1 MPATKRKPLVA
12 VLDWKTAPASNSGVD
27 LEAKVLGQGVRTKY
41 YLIDTEADFTPE
53 ILGADALI
61 VWQNTLITE
70 RTLDRLKRCR
80 ALIRNGVGFDSVDIA
95 AAAAD
100 LASARRLAAVTVLAV
115 TAVAAAARAVE
126 AASTPLTLRGLVAS
140 CSGRVAG

>member
-27 LEAKVLGQGVRTKY
+27 LEAKVLGQGVHTKY

-61 VWQNTLITE
+61 VWQRHVHVALLELIDTA
-70 RTLDRLKRCR
+70 LK
-80 ALIRNGVGFDSVDIA
+80 V
-95 AAAAD
+95 
-100 LASARRLAAVTVLAV
+100 
-115 TAVAAAARAVE
+115 
-126 AASTPLTLRGLVAS
+126 
-140 CSGRVAG
+140 

>member
-12 VLDWKTAPASNSGVD
+12 VLDLKTAPASNSGVD

-70 RTLDRLKRCR
+70 CTLDRLKRCR
-80 ALIRNGVGFDSVDIA
+80 ALIRNGVGFDSVDI
-95 AAAAD
+95 
-100 LASARRLAAVTVLAV
+100 T
-115 TAVAAAARAVE
+115 AAAREIPVCNVPDYGTEEVADH
-126 AASTPLTLRGLVAS
+126 AIALLWRSRGS
-140 CSGRVAG
+140 SFR

>member
-1 MPATKRKPLVA
+1 MA

-27 LEAKVLGQGVRTKY
+27 LEAKVLGQSVRTKY

-80 ALIRNGVGFDSVDIA
+80 ALIRNGVGLIPSTSPRRRGDS
-95 AAAAD
+95 
-100 LASARRLAAVTVLAV
+100 RLQ
-115 TAVAAAARAVE
+115 
-126 AASTPLTLRGLVAS
+126 
-140 CSGRVAG
+140 

>member
-1 MPATKRKPLVA
+1 MQPAKRKPLVA

-27 LEAKVLGQGVRTKY
+27 LEAKVLGQSVRTKY

-80 ALIRNGVGFDSVDIA
+80 ALIRNGVW
-95 AAAAD
+95 D
-100 LASARRLAAVTVLAV
+100 LIPSTSPRRQRAKFPYVMCPPMARRK
-115 TAVAAAARAVE
+115 
-126 AASTPLTLRGLVAS
+126 
-140 CSGRVAG
+140 